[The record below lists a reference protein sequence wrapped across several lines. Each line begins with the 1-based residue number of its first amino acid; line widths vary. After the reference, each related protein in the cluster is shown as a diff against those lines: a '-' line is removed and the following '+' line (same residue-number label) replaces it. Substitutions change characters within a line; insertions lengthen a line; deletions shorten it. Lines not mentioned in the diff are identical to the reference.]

1 MATMNERD
9 DRKREQASE
18 RPARPANIPPPS
30 EKPPEVVFKG
40 ASPRRPNRAPRA
52 RPANIPPPSERP
64 PHISTQG
71 YPPTRRD

>member
-1 MATMNERD
+1 MPSLPDVLAARRATRHTEAMSEHEE
-9 DRKREQASE
+9 RKREMPRPSAIGKE
-18 RPARPANIPPPS
+18 RPS
-30 EKPPEVVFKG
+30 
-40 ASPRRPNRAPRA
+40 

>member
-1 MATMNERD
+1 MSEHAE
-9 DRKREQASE
+9 RKREQPRAT
-18 RPARPANIPPPS
+18 RPVELPPPS